1 MHNIH
6 VPDQQ
11 LGHSERQQRVQQQEQ
26 PNQHSQ
32 QQPTRNE
39 VLRRLGRQILHI
51 MQSPVVID
59 SISIVF
65 ITFICTVGAVRTLS
79 PGLIFSYDNDLSAVA
94 NFSSPLYWMWWNWIL
109 ILPVCVRR
117 VRPVQA
123 SYAFIA
129 LALLQLVFG
138 PALVFSDVYALVL
151 VYTIT
156 VRLPKRQLIPLL
168 ISAYGMIL
176 LTTVVLTITT
186 AIGPLAVP
194 ESTRINTHAYS
205 CLPDHQQF
213 DTSGCVRNI
222 VASSVIGIM
231 LALLLSTVIIVALWH
246 RSRQQ
251 TAQLLQEQTATLT
264 ANLQQQAQV
273 VRLAERARIA
283 RDMHDVVAHTL
294 SIIIVQADAGR
305 LAGAHNLPVALHTMQ
320 TIVSQSHQALDG
332 MHELLG
338 TIEEP
343 PEQATQEPQTL
354 SKHNLVQPDTS
365 NQTVLPQTLEQ
376 SRQHSQYSTTPNSA
390 TTYRYIP
397 QLISQAQLAS
407 PDCTFTH
414 TIEGTPEP
422 RELSAATSTT
432 AYRVVQESL
441 SNIRKHAGPRVHV
454 DCSERWSVGQLELT
468 IRDDGRGVTQQINQQ
483 EQTGGFGLLG
493 MKERVEACGGT
504 LEASPQLQG
513 GFVVHARIPFVP
525 AAPTLSSTPLAV
537 QKSENGLSL
546 SESQS
551 LPTLQSSPSMQKQ
564 TVQNHSMH
572 SPTIHSHPTH
582 SSQPHAPLTTSRTA
596 SAQSST
602 DRQHTRRKSI
612 AKYFNLF
619 MQSLQSLLSAL
630 RQILRQPRTIDPH
643 KPVIRATQESNII
656 ARFASWT
663 SRHYMVM
670 DAILTIFIITINLYY
685 ISEVSPLT
693 PQWHWVDVIIV
704 IIEIGP
710 LVLRRRMPQL
720 SAALIGSLAIA
731 HCVFLYW
738 WPSSTFVVCISL
750 YSVMLYGPKTA
761 KLWVYPL
768 SAFGCIIAALRY
780 MALASDLPYGLFTA
794 TYTLF
799 TYGKDGIS
807 SHYPP
812 LTNILIATV
821 AVALANMLICIIAIA
836 AGLIRQ
842 SRNTNLWV
850 LQAQQQALLASQ
862 QQRVTLAANM
872 ERNHIASQI
881 QQEVTD
887 TLYAVINQAE
897 HGLAQLEIWNK
908 DASSKDSAHQSDYS
922 EQVAQVFTDIA
933 TLGRDALSRMR
944 ALLRVL
950 RDTSDT
956 DSSTA
961 TDHAPLKP
969 IQQ

>member
-1 MHNIH
+1 M
-6 VPDQQ
+6 
-11 LGHSERQQRVQQQEQ
+11 QQQAQ

-32 QQPTRNE
+32 QYPHSQQQPTHNE

-79 PGLIFSYDNDLSAVA
+79 PGLIFSYDNDLSADT
-94 NFSSPLYWMWWNWIL
+94 NFSDPSYWMWWNWIL
-109 ILPVCVRR
+109 TLPVCMRR

-123 SYAFIA
+123 SCAFIA

-168 ISAYGMIL
+168 ISAYGMVL

-194 ESTRINTHAYS
+194 ESTRINTHVYS

-213 DTSGCVRNI
+213 DTSGCVHDI
-222 VASSVIGIM
+222 VASSVVGIM

-264 ANLQQQAQV
+264 ANLQQKAQV

-343 PEQATQEPQTL
+343 PEQAAQEPQTL

-376 SRQHSQYSTTPNSA
+376 SRQHSQYSTTTSSA

-422 RELSAATSTT
+422 RELSAAASTT
-432 AYRVVQESL
+432 AYRIVQESL

-468 IRDDGRGVTQQINQQ
+468 IRDDGRGVTQQVNQQ
-483 EQTGGFGLLG
+483 AQTGGFGLLG

-513 GFVVHARIPFVP
+513 GFVVHVRIPFVP
-525 AAPTLSSTPLAV
+525 ATSTLSSTPLAV
-537 QKSENGLSL
+537 QNSENASPL

-551 LPTLQSSPSMQKQ
+551 LPTLQSSPAMQKR
-564 TVQNHSMH
+564 TLQNQSMY
-572 SPTIHSHPTH
+572 SLTMH
-582 SSQPHAPLTTSRTA
+582 SSQPHAPLTTSQTA
-596 SAQSST
+596 AIQSST

-612 AKYFNLF
+612 VQYCNIFI
-619 MQSLQSLLSAL
+619 QSIKSAIDTL

-670 DAILTIFIITINLYY
+670 DAILTIFIITINVYY
-685 ISEVSPLT
+685 VSEVSSLT
-693 PQWHWVDVIIV
+693 PQWRWVDVIIV

-731 HCVFLYW
+731 HCIFLSW

-799 TYGKDGIS
+799 TYGKDGTS
-807 SHYPP
+807 SHYPS

-821 AVALANMLICIIAIA
+821 AVALANTLTCIIAIA

-897 HGLAQLEIWNK
+897 HGLAQLEIWNA
-908 DASSKDSAHQSDYS
+908 DALSKDSAHQSDYS

-956 DSSTA
+956 DNSTSVN
-961 TDHAPLKP
+961 HAPLEP

>member
-1 MHNIH
+1 MHNIQ
-6 VPDQQ
+6 VPHQQ
-11 LGHSERQQRVQQQEQ
+11 PGRPQRQQRTQQQAQ
-26 PNQHSQ
+26 PNQHSH
-32 QQPTRNE
+32 QQPIRNE
-39 VLRRLGRQILHI
+39 VLRRLVRQILHI
-51 MQSPVVID
+51 VQSPLVID
-59 SISIVF
+59 SLSIVF
-65 ITFICTVGAVRTLS
+65 ITFISTVGAVRTLS
-79 PGLIFSYDNDLSAVA
+79 PGLIFPYDNDLSADT
-94 NFSSPLYWMWWNWIL
+94 NFSDPSYWMWWNWIL
-109 ILPVCVRR
+109 ILPVCIRR

-168 ISAYGMIL
+168 ISAYGMVL

-194 ESTRINTHAYS
+194 ESTRINTHVYS

-213 DTSGCVRNI
+213 DTSGCVHDI
-222 VASSVIGIM
+222 VASSVVGIM

-246 RSRQQ
+246 RSRQH
-251 TAQLLQEQTATLT
+251 TAQLLQEQTATLA

-273 VRLAERARIA
+273 VRFAERARIA

-343 PEQATQEPQTL
+343 PEQATNVPRAMVRQAMTQQTM
-354 SKHNLVQPDTS
+354 VQPDTS
-365 NQTVLPQTLEQ
+365 KQTTLPQNLEQ
-376 SRQHSQYSTTPNSA
+376 SLQHSQYGTTPNSA

-422 RELSAATSTT
+422 RELSAAASTT

-483 EQTGGFGLLG
+483 EQTSGFGLLG

-513 GFVVHARIPFVP
+513 GFAVHARIPFAP
-525 AAPTLSSTPLAV
+525 AASALSSTPLAA
-537 QKSENGLSL
+537 QNSENGLSL

-551 LPTLQSSPSMQKQ
+551 LPTLQSSLA
-564 TVQNHSMH
+564 VQNQTAQNQNMH
-572 SPTIHSHPTH
+572 SLTMH
-582 SSQPHAPLTTSRTA
+582 SSQPHAPLTTSQTT

-602 DRQHTRRKSI
+602 DQHRTRRKSI
-612 AKYFNLF
+612 AQYCNIFI
-619 MQSLQSLLSAL
+619 QSIKSAIDTL

-670 DAILTIFIITINLYY
+670 DTILTIFLITINVYY

-693 PQWHWVDVIIV
+693 PQWRWVDVIIV

-780 MALASDLPYGLFTA
+780 MALASDLPYGLFAA

-799 TYGKDGIS
+799 TYGKDGTS

-887 TLYAVINQAE
+887 TLYAVINQSE
-897 HGLAQLEIWNK
+897 HGLAQLEIWNA
-908 DASSKDSAHQSDYS
+908 DALSKDSAHQSDYS

>member
-1 MHNIH
+1 MHNIQ
-6 VPDQQ
+6 VPHQQ
-11 LGHSERQQRVQQQEQ
+11 PGRSQRQQRAQQQAQ
-26 PNQHSQ
+26 PNQHSH

-39 VLRRLGRQILHI
+39 VLRRLVHHILHI
-51 MQSPVVID
+51 VQSPLVID
-59 SISIVF
+59 SLSIVF
-65 ITFICTVGAVRTLS
+65 ITFISTVGAVRTLS
-79 PGLIFSYDNDLSAVA
+79 PGLIFPYDNDLSADT
-94 NFSSPLYWMWWNWIL
+94 NFSDPSYWMWWNWIL
-109 ILPVCVRR
+109 ILPVCIRR

-168 ISAYGMIL
+168 ISAYGMVL

-194 ESTRINTHAYS
+194 ESTRINTHVYS
-205 CLPDHQQF
+205 CLPDHRQF
-213 DTSGCVRNI
+213 DASGCVHDI
-222 VASSVIGIM
+222 VASSVVGIM
-231 LALLLSTVIIVALWH
+231 LAPLLSTVIIVALWH
-246 RSRQQ
+246 RSRQH
-251 TAQLLQEQTATLT
+251 TAQLLQEQTATLA

-343 PEQATQEPQTL
+343 PEQATQDPQTL
-354 SKHNLVQPDTS
+354 SKQNLVQSDTS
-365 NQTVLPQTLEQ
+365 NQTALPQTLEQ
-376 SRQHSQYSTTPNSA
+376 SRQHSQYSTTTSSA

-422 RELSAATSTT
+422 RELSAAASTT

-483 EQTGGFGLLG
+483 EQTSGFGLLG

-513 GFVVHARIPFVP
+513 GFVVHARIPFES
-525 AAPTLSSTPLAV
+525 AAPTLSSTPLAA
-537 QKSENGLSL
+537 QNSENGLSL

-551 LPTLQSSPSMQKQ
+551 LPTLLSSPSMQKQ
-564 TVQNHSMH
+564 TLQHQNMH
-572 SPTIHSHPTH
+572 SQPTH
-582 SSQPHAPLTTSRTA
+582 SSQPHDPLTTSQNAAT
-596 SAQSST
+596 QSST
-602 DRQHTRRKSI
+602 DQPHALRKSI
-612 AKYFNLF
+612 AQYCNIFV
-619 MQSLQSLLSAL
+619 QSIKSVINTL
-630 RQILRQPRTIDPH
+630 RQIMRQPRTIDPH
-643 KPVIRATQESNII
+643 KPVIRATQESSII

-670 DAILTIFIITINLYY
+670 DAILAIFLITINVYY
-685 ISEVSPLT
+685 VSEVSPLT
-693 PQWHWVDVIIV
+693 PQWRWVDVIIV

-731 HCVFLYW
+731 HCIFLSW

-768 SAFGCIIAALRY
+768 SAFGCTIAALRY
-780 MALASDLPYGLFTA
+780 MAFASDLPYGLFSA

-799 TYGKDGIS
+799 TYGKDGAS

-821 AVALANMLICIIAIA
+821 AVALANMLTCTIAIA

-897 HGLAQLEIWNK
+897 HGLTQLETWNA
-908 DASSKDSAHQSDYS
+908 DVLSKDSAHQPDYS

-933 TLGRDALSRMR
+933 TLGRDALARMR

-956 DSSTA
+956 DSST
-961 TDHAPLKP
+961 TVNHAPLKP